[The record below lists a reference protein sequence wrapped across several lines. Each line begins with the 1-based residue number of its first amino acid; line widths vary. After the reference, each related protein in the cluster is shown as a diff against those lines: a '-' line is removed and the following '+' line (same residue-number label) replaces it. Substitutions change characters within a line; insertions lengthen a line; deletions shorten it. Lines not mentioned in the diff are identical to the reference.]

1 MNSQSNRRA
10 GALALA
16 LYCST
21 LATALAL
28 WPSRGSAEGALA
40 VGVPRNVAESG
51 VAIGYSY
58 DYATAQEATEAA
70 MTRCRQRGNETTPS
84 IAGLCVQVGRTFHNQ
99 CAVIAMDKEAGTPGY
114 GWGIAPT
121 QSKAAEIALA
131 NCEALA
137 GADRRGACEVTST
150 ACDGDAK

>member
-1 MNSQSNRRA
+1 QGLLGQAHGNLDREEARTLARPSRQHPRRKSWRHGILEARWGGKDMNSQSNRRA

-84 IAGLCVQVGRTFHNQ
+84 IPGL
-99 CAVIAMDKEAGTPGY
+99 
-114 GWGIAPT
+114 
-121 QSKAAEIALA
+121 
-131 NCEALA
+131 
-137 GADRRGACEVTST
+137 
-150 ACDGDAK
+150 